1 MRILIIGQG
10 GREHSIVK
18 ALARSAHKPKLLAF
32 MSSINPGIMPLCQE
46 YTLGK
51 LKDIQAITAYALDK
65 KCDLV
70 VIGPEEPL
78 IYGLADELTMR
89 GIPCVGPQK
98 KLAELEGSK
107 LVLRAIVEKYIPEA
121 NPGFRECVSPDQVTD
136 AIKELGIVTV
146 KPLGLTSGK
155 GVKVM
160 GSQLPTV
167 DDAIVYANQILEQ
180 DGQVLLEELMEGE
193 EFSQMVFSDGVRV
206 KAMPLVQD
214 AKFAYEG
221 DTGPM
226 TGGMG
231 SYTMPD
237 QMLPF
242 MSLEARKIAIAYV
255 ERLLAC
261 VQEEY
266 SLRYHGIL
274 YGQFMLTRSGP
285 KFVEVNV
292 RLGDPEA
299 INVMT
304 LLKTDPLEVFQ
315 GMACGLP
322 ERIEFL
328 PQASVCKYLV
338 PQGYPEHPRKDIKVK
353 FDDNILKRAGVEII
367 YAGAEA
373 QGEYCR
379 PTGSRF
385 AAVLAV
391 RDQLSAAESA
401 VEEAIRR
408 LGLDS
413 LYHRKDIAT
422 ASTIEKKIRH
432 MKSIM
437 PQ

>member
-1 MRILIIGQG
+1 MRVLIVGQG
-10 GREHSIVK
+10 GREHAIVK
-18 ALARSAHKPKLLAF
+18 ALARSAHKPELLAF
-32 MSSINPGIMPLCQE
+32 MSSVNPGILPLCRE

-51 LKDIQAITAYALDK
+51 LRDVPAITAWALEK

-78 IYGLADELTMR
+78 MHGLADELVAR

-107 LVLRAIVEKYIPEA
+107 LALRALVAKYLPEA
-121 NPGFRECVSPDQVTD
+121 NPDYRECVSPEQVSR
-136 AIKELGIVTV
+136 AIQELGKVAV

-160 GSQLPTV
+160 GTQLPTV
-167 DDAIVYANQILEQ
+167 EDAVAYASQIIAQ
-180 DGQVLLEELMEGE
+180 DGRVLLEELMEGE
-193 EFSQMVFSDGVRV
+193 EFSQMVFTDGVQV
-206 KAMPLVQD
+206 KAMPLAQD

-242 MSLEARKIAIAYV
+242 MTAEARAQAIGYV
-255 ERLLAC
+255 EKLLASA
-261 VQEEY
+261 QEAY
-266 SLRYHGIL
+266 GLRYHGIL
-274 YGQFMLTRSGP
+274 YGQFMLTRRGP

-299 INVMT
+299 INVMA

-322 ERIEFL
+322 ERVAFF

-338 PQGYPEHPRKDIKVK
+338 PQGYPEHSRTDIQVK
-353 FDDNILKRAGVEII
+353 FDEDVLRQTGTEVI

-385 AAVLAV
+385 AAILAM
-391 RDQLSAAESA
+391 RDQLPAAESA
-401 VEEAIRR
+401 VEEAIGR
-408 LGLDS
+408 LGLDL
-413 LYHRKDIAT
+413 LYHRRDIAT
-422 ASTIEKKIRH
+422 PETIDKKIHH
-432 MKSIM
+432 MQLILSA
-437 PQ
+437 